1 MLYVFWNRDILGSVF
16 LHMWRTAEHVLYM
29 FKYGHVR
36 DLLFVD
42 DGRYSCFPGEYWYSL
57 IGQSVYENRIGFLNY
72 DLVRSIS
79 TSWFDGA
86 RRVIYN

>member
-1 MLYVFWNRDILGSVF
+1 MFSGIVIFWVVCFYTCGGL
-16 LHMWRTAEHVLYM
+16 L
-29 FKYGHVR
+29 R
-36 DLLFVD
+36 DLLLVV

-57 IGQSVYENRIGFLNY
+57 IGQSVYENRIGFLDY

-79 TSWFDGA
+79 TSWFDAA

>member
-1 MLYVFWNRDILGSVF
+1 
-16 LHMWRTAEHVLYM
+16 MWRTAEHVLYM

-36 DLLFVD
+36 DLLFVV

-79 TSWFDGA
+79 TSWFDGP
-86 RRVIYN
+86 RRVIYNLRRGAAAW